1 MKKNSNQYYRLT
13 VMVIINNKRKRVG
26 EKKKIRSGQKGR
38 NLMNHIPIGSTVSAD
53 L

>member
-26 EKKKIRSGQKGR
+26 EKKKMSGQKGR